1 MINKLSLNVLLVI
14 LGSVLAAQPTAKQ
27 LTKSIEKARQ
37 VWAVPGLSVGV
48 VYKNEVAF
56 SQGFGTKKA
65 GTGNLVDASSQFAI
79 ASNTKAFIAAA
90 LATLVQ
96 DKQIQWDDPVRSYL
110 PEFEMYDEYVTAH
123 ITIKDLLCHRAG
135 LGTFSGDVIWYK
147 SQLSASEVI
156 ERIKYIPQAYEFRSG
171 YGYSNLMFITAGEVI
186 KSVTGQTWDQY
197 IKEQFLTPLG
207 MDQTITSTH
216 ELSTNQATPHKPAHD
231 TNQPI
236 SWVNWDN
243 MGAAGGIIS
252 SATDMT
258 KWIQML
264 LNQGVF
270 NGDTLLDKDQINEMW
285 TPHNSFV
292 INEKSK
298 MNPPGRNFNG
308 YGLGW
313 GVFDYYGRKVM
324 THSGGYDGMYSR
336 VVIIPEEEL
345 GFVILSNSM
354 SGIIGALM
362 FDLINQYLKADTRD
376 WQEYYF
382 SRDVGPGM
390 HQWTTD
396 RISARKHNTEPT
408 IPIASYSG
416 TYHDPM
422 YGAISIALNDGQLR
436 LSFEHAPDLSA
447 TLIHWQHDT
456 WEIKWDQMH
465 AWFDFGLLSFESN
478 TVGEVVKIRFD
489 VPNHDIFFDELHPIK
504 R

>member
-231 TNQPI
+231 TNQP
-236 SWVNWDN
+236 
-243 MGAAGGIIS
+243 
-252 SATDMT
+252 
-258 KWIQML
+258 
-264 LNQGVF
+264 
-270 NGDTLLDKDQINEMW
+270 
-285 TPHNSFV
+285 
-292 INEKSK
+292 
-298 MNPPGRNFNG
+298 
-308 YGLGW
+308 
-313 GVFDYYGRKVM
+313 
-324 THSGGYDGMYSR
+324 
-336 VVIIPEEEL
+336 
-345 GFVILSNSM
+345 
-354 SGIIGALM
+354 
-362 FDLINQYLKADTRD
+362 
-376 WQEYYF
+376 
-382 SRDVGPGM
+382 
-390 HQWTTD
+390 
-396 RISARKHNTEPT
+396 
-408 IPIASYSG
+408 
-416 TYHDPM
+416 
-422 YGAISIALNDGQLR
+422 
-436 LSFEHAPDLSA
+436 
-447 TLIHWQHDT
+447 
-456 WEIKWDQMH
+456 
-465 AWFDFGLLSFESN
+465 
-478 TVGEVVKIRFD
+478 
-489 VPNHDIFFDELHPIK
+489 
-504 R
+504 